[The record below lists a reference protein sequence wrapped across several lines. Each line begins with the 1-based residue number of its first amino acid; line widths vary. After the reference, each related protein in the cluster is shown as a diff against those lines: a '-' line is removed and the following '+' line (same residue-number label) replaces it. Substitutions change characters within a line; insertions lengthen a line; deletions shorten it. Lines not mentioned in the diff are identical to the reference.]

1 MGLDMYLQKRN
12 KATGEMIDEEVA
24 YWRKANQ
31 IRQWFVKNTGYPE
44 NANCTLHTLTKEQLR
59 QLLAD
64 CKKVLEDNS
73 LAPQI
78 LPPSSG
84 YFFGGTAYDEWYFDG
99 VEETVD
105 ILESVLKYTNFE
117 EEEIAYFEWW

>member
-1 MGLDMYLQKRN
+1 MGLDMYLQKKN
-12 KATGEMIDEEVA
+12 KATGEIINDEVA

-31 IRQWFVKNTGYPE
+31 IRQWFIKNAGYPE
-44 NANCTLHTLTKEQLR
+44 NANCIPYTLTEVQLR

-73 LAPQI
+73 LASEI
-78 LPPSSG
+78 LPTSDG
-84 YFFGGTAYDEWYFDG
+84 YFFGGVAYDEYYFDKLK
-99 VEETVD
+99 ETVAM
-105 ILESVLKYTNFE
+105 LESVLKDTNFE